1 MERKIIFI
9 TGSSGG
15 IGKET
20 AKTLAKQG
28 NTVIVHGPTKELAET
43 ACKEIKSETGNQKID
58 YVYADFFSL
67 ADIKRMANELKK
79 KYERLDVLINNA
91 GAMFGTERETTID
104 GNEKTFALNLF
115 APFLLSQ
122 LLLEVLVKSPAARII
137 NVSSS
142 AHSLSGIL
150 NLNDIQL
157 ENNYTFG
164 TAYGQSK
171 LYLIWVTQHLAT
183 ELKEKGLAHI
193 TVNSLHPGM
202 VKTAFG
208 QNAKK
213 GFLIDFL
220 LKLSRP
226 FSRKPKQGA
235 ETAIYLAT
243 SKDVEN
249 VTGKYFS
256 DKKITNPSEKFYTK
270 KNEKIIWD
278 YCMQITKPYLEKF
291 TN

>member
-1 MERKIIFI
+1 MESKIIFI

-28 NTVIVHGPTKELAET
+28 NNIIVHGPTKELAET
-43 ACKEIKSETGNQKID
+43 ACNEIKSETGNQKVD

-67 ADIKRMANELKK
+67 ADVKRMADEFKG
-79 KYERLDVLINNA
+79 KYKRLDVLINNA
-91 GAMFGTERETTID
+91 GAMFGIDRGITKD

-115 APFLLSQ
+115 APFLLTH
-122 LLLEVLVKSPAARII
+122 LLLEVLSKSPSARVI

-150 NLNDIQL
+150 DFNNIQL

-164 TAYGQSK
+164 IAYGQSK
-171 LYLIWVTQHLAT
+171 LYLIWVTQHLAA
-183 ELKEKGLAHI
+183 ELKEKGLGNI

-202 VKTAFG
+202 VKTEFG
-208 QNAKK
+208 KNANK
-213 GFLIDFL
+213 GFLINLL

-256 DKKITNPSEKFYTK
+256 DKKVTKPSEKFYTPE
-270 KNEKIIWD
+270 NEKIIWD
-278 YCMQITKPYLEKF
+278 YCMQITKPYLGK
-291 TN
+291 